1 MLIGQPDPGTLFS
14 FGSPQ
19 PFVPLYAVVLG
30 RGGHIFM
37 NIICIIALWLVRP
50 PSFFSPGFETL
61 TKIEHRRS
69 NNSRLPP
76 RLRRS
81 PRRRPP
87 LLILGLPRAQR
98 PTPQRRDSRLGRRRH
113 HLLHITRLQRGFHVA
128 GLRRGGSQRRGVRA
142 HLSIEIAVHAE
153 TLSQA
158 GVEFGEM
165 E

>member
-1 MLIGQPDPGTLFS
+1 M
-14 FGSPQ
+14 
-19 PFVPLYAVVLG
+19 VLG

-87 LLILGLPRAQR
+87 LLNLGLPRAQR
-98 PTPQRRDSRLGRRRH
+98 PATQRRDSRLDRRRH
-113 HLLHITRLQRGFHVA
+113 HHLHITRLQRGVHVPR
-128 GLRRGGSQRRGVRA
+128 LRGGRAQRGGVRVD
-142 HLSIEIAVHAE
+142 LSIQTAVHAE

-158 GVEFGEM
+158 CVEFGQVE
-165 E
+165 